1 MTPFSVFVF
10 RFYLTTSG
18 LSIWAA
24 SKMWK
29 DGFLASIL
37 MSNLSIGLAFIMAG
51 YAFRLLRTDN
61 QKPQVS
67 LKFISRSRRCKVV
80 HILEIYFHGLLFT
93 QLRFEDS
100 IKVTDRK
107 AKVVLIGH
115 SHKNQTRTHPYMG
128 KIDVNDVCWWLWDVG
143 EIIEKVSVEIDT
155 HGESLINITEK
166 ANVMILPPTS

>member
-100 IKVTDRK
+100 IKVTGRK
-107 AKVVLIGH
+107 VSQLLVT
-115 SHKNQTRTHPYMG
+115 N
-128 KIDVNDVCWWLWDVG
+128 VG
-143 EIIEKVSVEIDT
+143 DFEMLVTDFFIEKVSVET

-166 ANVMILPPTS
+166 VANVMILPPTS

>member
-100 IKVTDRK
+100 IKVTGRK
-107 AKVVLIGH
+107 VTQLLVT
-115 SHKNQTRTHPYMG
+115 N
-128 KIDVNDVCWWLWDVG
+128 VG
-143 EIIEKVSVEIDT
+143 DFEMLVTDFFIEKVSVET

-166 ANVMILPPTS
+166 VANVMILPPTS

>member
-67 LKFISRSRRCKVV
+67 LKFISRSRPYKVV
-80 HILEIYFHGLLFT
+80 QILELYFY
-93 QLRFEDS
+93 
-100 IKVTDRK
+100 I
-107 AKVVLIGH
+107 I
-115 SHKNQTRTHPYMG
+115 
-128 KIDVNDVCWWLWDVG
+128 ND
-143 EIIEKVSVEIDT
+143 T
-155 HGESLINITEK
+155 N
-166 ANVMILPPTS
+166 